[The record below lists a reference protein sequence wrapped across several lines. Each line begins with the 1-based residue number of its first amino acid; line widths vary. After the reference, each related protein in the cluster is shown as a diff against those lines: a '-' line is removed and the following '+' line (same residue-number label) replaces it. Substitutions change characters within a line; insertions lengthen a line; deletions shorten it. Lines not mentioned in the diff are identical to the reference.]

1 MRRYITIFFLLFSFT
16 YAQETGDIADNII
29 DGSAG
34 GDKIVSGSI
43 MDSNVDTAPDYY
55 YRREAIF
62 SLNRLLAE
70 RERTGRMAE
79 MATLIKVIVPP
90 NATIGNESN
99 NNLNNATVVVRGYCI
114 NSADVY
120 VNKQPA
126 SLAMNCNTNIGF
138 IEIFGNLQ
146 PVNEAAALIFQPT
159 HIDFSGY
166 RYKIQSF
173 TTTNEART
181 SYNVATYVNDR
192 KLAEIGYSTVIVA
205 NDEIGRST
213 SEYLKQL
220 QESKRRESVEYVSV
234 NNGNNNV
241 QPVQTTN
248 TEKPN
253 AMDYIVTGGIN
264 IITSTI
270 KTAAEIFRKDLP
282 YLYDIVGGSRIY
294 VDLVVSKTGEK
305 IE

>member
-1 MRRYITIFFLLFSFT
+1 MRKYIVLFLLLFT
-16 YAQETGDIADNII
+16 VVFAQESDDIVDNII
-29 DGSAG
+29 EGSAG
-34 GDKIVSGSI
+34 GDKIVSSQK
-43 MDSNVDTAPDYY
+43 MTQNVDVEPDYY

-79 MATLIKVIVPP
+79 MATLVKVVAPP
-90 NATIGNESN
+90 NVTIGNESN
-99 NNLNNATVVVRGYCI
+99 TNANNATVIVRGYCV
-114 NSADVY
+114 NAADVY
-120 VNKQPA
+120 INKQPA
-126 SLAMNCNTNIGF
+126 TLSMNCNTNIGF

-220 QESKRRESVEYVSV
+220 QESKKRENVEYVAV
-234 NNGNNNV
+234 NSDV
-241 QPVQTTN
+241 VPVTTTN
-248 TEKPN
+248 TDKPN
-253 AMDYIVTGGIN
+253 AMDYLITGGIN

-270 KTAAEIFRKDLP
+270 KTAAEVFRKDLP
-282 YLYDIVGGSRIY
+282 YLYEILGGSRIY
-294 VDLVVSKTGEK
+294 VDLVVTKQGEK